1 MMAISEQWSPKLGV
15 LGMLMKMQMC
25 VCVLGLLVKMQTS
38 QPPPAPTVTQWV
50 WGGGDWECLPSSSGD
65 LTQVMEIKAQPQG

>member
-1 MMAISEQWSPKLGV
+1 MEE
-15 LGMLMKMQMC
+15 
-25 VCVLGLLVKMQTS
+25 LVKMQIL
-38 QPPPAPTVTQWV
+38 TQWV